1 MAPNQGLSYSFH
13 FADIRHA
20 MVMKPSLQ
28 LRVGTQLTMT
38 PQLQQAIAL
47 LQLSTLDLRQE
58 IQQALESNPML
69 ELDEA
74 YGEQDVAEPREDD
87 WSTEIPN
94 ELSTD
99 SDWSDTYQDMAS
111 SGAGSEGPDLDR
123 NAIGVSLHDHLAWQL
138 AMADVDEVERQIAE
152 SLIDAVAPSGYLEGS
167 LDEVTQGL
175 RAQGLDGLKI
185 SDVERVL
192 LRLQQFEPTGIF
204 ARDLRECL
212 LLQLGALPTD
222 TPLLPQAK
230 RLIRQFL
237 EALASDDRKLLKR
250 RLRLDDEQ
258 LGQVIALIRTLDPR
272 PGQAFDSAGSDYVIP
287 DLIARHSHEG
297 WHIELNPEALPRM
310 RIQPDYAALIR
321 RADKS
326 DDNTFMK
333 QHLQEARWLIKSLS
347 SRNDTLLR
355 VGREIMA
362 RQLDFLD
369 KGEEAMKP
377 LILADIAAQVDMHE
391 STISRVTTQKFIHTP
406 RGVFELKY
414 FFSSQVGGE
423 GGDAHSSTAIRAR
436 LKKLIGSEPARKP
449 LSDSKLVDLL
459 ADSGI
464 QVARR
469 TVAKYREA
477 MGIPPSSERKR
488 LS

>member
-1 MAPNQGLSYSFH
+1 MA
-13 FADIRHA
+13 
-20 MVMKPSLQ
+20 MKPSLQ

-74 YGEQDVAEPREDD
+74 YGELAVEAPKEDD
-87 WSTEIPN
+87 WSEAIP
-94 ELSTD
+94 EQLAVD
-99 SDWSDTYQDMAS
+99 SDWSDTYQDMAP
-111 SGAGSEGPDLDR
+111 SGGGEAPDFER
-123 NAIGVSLHDHLAWQL
+123 NADVPSLRDHLTWQL
-138 AMADVDEVERQIAE
+138 AMTDLTAPRERAIAE
-152 SLIDAVAPSGYLEGS
+152 SLIDAVDANGYLTLPLE
-167 LDEVTQGL
+167 EITEGL
-175 RAQGLDGLKI
+175 RQQDLAGLKVG
-185 SDVERVL
+185 DVEAL
-192 LRLQQFEPTGIF
+192 LMRLQQFEPTGVF

-212 LLQLGALPTD
+212 LLQLGALPDD

-230 RLIRQFL
+230 RLVRQFL
-237 EALASDDRKLLKR
+237 EALAGDDRKLLKR
-250 RLRLDDEQ
+250 RLRLEDDQ
-258 LGQVIALIRTLDPR
+258 LDTLIQLVRSLDPR
-272 PGQAFDSAGSDYVIP
+272 PGQAYAEGGSDYVIP
-287 DLIARHSHEG
+287 DLIARHDRDG
-297 WHIELNPEALPRM
+297 WRIELNPEALPRM

-333 QHLQEARWLIKSLS
+333 QHLQEARWLLKSLS

-355 VGREIMA
+355 VGQEIMT
-362 RQLDFLD
+362 RQLDFLER
-369 KGEEAMKP
+369 GEEAMKP
-377 LILADIAAQVDMHE
+377 LVLADIAQTVEMHE
-391 STISRVTTQKFIHTP
+391 STISRVTTQKYIHTP

-414 FFSSQVGGE
+414 FFSSQVGGGE
-423 GGDAHSSTAIRAR
+423 GDAHSSTAIRAR
-436 LKKLIGSEPARKP
+436 LKKLIGEEPPRKP
-449 LSDSKLVDLL
+449 LSDSKLVSLL
-459 ADSGI
+459 AEDGI